1 MFELLKKGEIL
12 QIPTEN
18 PMTEKQAWSAFRDI
32 IHGLEYR
39 KSYFHYLIAE
49 FSYFFEEFSKI
60 TIGIHLQN
68 PDSGRWKPPKQPS
81 TYISYIYLVSELCGQ
96 EKGILIGM

>member
-39 KSYFHYLIAE
+39 KNIFTLIDE
-49 FSYFFEEFSKI
+49 FSYFFEGVPKI
-60 TIGIHLQN
+60 TIGISKS
-68 PDSGRWKPPKQPS
+68 PAKSGRKKLKS
-81 TYISYIYLVSELCGQ
+81 TKTTIYIFYIYLVSELCGQ
-96 EKGILIGM
+96 EKGILIGI

>member
-18 PMTEKQAWSAFRDI
+18 PMTEKQAWTAFRDI

-39 KSYFHYLIAE
+39 KNYFHYLIDE
-49 FSYFFEEFSKI
+49 FSYFFEGFPKTKNIIVIRIPKSTAKS
-60 TIGIHLQN
+60 GPHRNNHLH
-68 PDSGRWKPPKQPS
+68 
-81 TYISYIYLVSELCGQ
+81 IV
-96 EKGILIGM
+96 

>member
-1 MFELLKKGEIL
+1 MFPSEFQFISFTVFELLKQGEIL

-39 KSYFHYLIAE
+39 KNYF
-49 FSYFFEEFSKI
+49 
-60 TIGIHLQN
+60 Q
-68 PDSGRWKPPKQPS
+68 
-81 TYISYIYLVSELCGQ
+81 
-96 EKGILIGM
+96 

>member
-1 MFELLKKGEIL
+1 MFELLKQGEIL

-39 KSYFHYLIAE
+39 KNYFQFLAE
-49 FSYFFEEFSKI
+49 SEI
-60 TIGIHLQN
+60 RAHLQN
-68 PDSGRWKPPKQPS
+68 SYQRGFKEHQIS
-81 TYISYIYLVSELCGQ
+81 TTINVNYLFHIYQVFS
-96 EKGILIGM
+96 